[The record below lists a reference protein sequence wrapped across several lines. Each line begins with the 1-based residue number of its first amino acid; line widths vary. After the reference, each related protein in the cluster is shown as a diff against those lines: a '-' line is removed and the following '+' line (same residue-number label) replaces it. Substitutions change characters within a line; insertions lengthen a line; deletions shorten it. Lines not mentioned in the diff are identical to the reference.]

1 MRILHLS
8 DLHLGKRI
16 YEASMLE
23 EQRVILRQALDM
35 AREADL
41 TVVAGD
47 IYDRPVPP
55 AEAVSL
61 LDGFLAAMHAQG
73 SPVAIISGNHDSA
86 ERVAFGGALFEQSGV
101 YVSPAYDGHARRLA
115 FSDAYGPVHVYLLP
129 FVKPAHVRA
138 ALGDDAIEGY
148 TAALRAAIAAM
159 DVDPHVRS
167 VLVAHQF
174 VTGGAR
180 SESEEVS
187 VGGLDN
193 VDADVFAPFCYVALG
208 HLHAAQSLCGGRVR
222 YSGAPLS
229 YAFSECG
236 DTKGA
241 LLVELDGDGSVTAR
255 QLPFTPLHA
264 MRRVRGTFA
273 GLMDPALASE
283 DYVQITLT
291 DEDDLPDAARQ
302 LQQVYPNLLQLVYD
316 NARTRAARADFTR
329 ETAAAR
335 SPMALFE
342 ELFALQNG
350 VEMTKPQRELLSGMM
365 ERIWEDEA

>member
-16 YEASMLE
+16 FEASLIGD
-23 EQRVILRQALDM
+23 QSAILRQALDM
-35 AREADL
+35 ARSADL
-41 TVVAGD
+41 TVIAGD

-55 AEAVSL
+55 AEAVAL
-61 LDGFLAAMHAQG
+61 LDGFLSAMHAQG
-73 SPVAIISGNHDSA
+73 SPVAIVPGNHDSA
-86 ERVAFGGALFEQSGV
+86 ERVAFGGALFDACGV
-101 YVSPAYDGHARRLA
+101 YIAPAYDGHARRLTL
-115 FSDAYGPVHVYLLP
+115 SDEYGPVHVYLLP

-138 ALGDDAIEGY
+138 ALGDESIEGY

-159 DVDPHVRS
+159 EVEPGVRS

-174 VTGGAR
+174 VTGGTR

-193 VDADVFAPFCYVALG
+193 VDADVFAPFSYVALG

-236 DTKGA
+236 DVKGA
-241 LLVELDGDGSVTAR
+241 LLVELGGDGAVTAR

-264 MRRVRGTFA
+264 MRRVRGAFA
-273 GLMDPALASE
+273 ALMDPAQRSE

-291 DEDDLPDAARQ
+291 DEDDLPDAVRQ
-302 LQQVYPNLLQLVYD
+302 LQQVYPNVLQVVYD

-350 VEMTKPQRELLSGMM
+350 AEMTGAQRELLSGMM